1 MTGSPDGPVDG
12 ATLGE
17 TEIDILVTAI
27 RRAAGSR
34 SGAALDDS
42 LAEIGW
48 SDALASAPRAAV
60 GALFEAQGAACSTSG
75 ALGQLL
81 LTTLGVADVSDADAA
96 VVLPAFGSAVP
107 PATGDTDAT
116 EVRVRGLGLAGLG
129 GADTA
134 VLLRTAPDGSL
145 SWATAPV
152 AKLSPRAVQGLDGES
167 GLFEVDTQLDLAGS
181 GWAPLAADWA
191 DAVAL
196 ARLAVG
202 HELVGTMRTML
213 ELARQHALERVQF
226 DRPIAGFQAVR
237 HRLAEALVAVEGSSA
252 ALDGAW
258 SDRSPTTAALA
269 KAACGHG
276 AVTVRRHCQQVLAG
290 IGFTTEH
297 DLHRY
302 VRRSVLLDGLFGSA
316 RSITAELGAQV
327 LAQRELPRVLPL

>member
-1 MTGSPDGPVDG
+1 MTEPSHGPVDG
-12 ATLGE
+12 ATLDDAE
-17 TEIDILVTAI
+17 VDILVTAI
-27 RRAAGSR
+27 RDAAGSR

-48 SDALASAPRAAV
+48 SDALASAPRAAA
-60 GALFEAQGAACSTSG
+60 GSLFEAQGAACSTSG

-81 LTTLGVADVSDADAA
+81 LTTLGVPEVSAA
-96 VVLPAFGSAVP
+96 VVLPALGSTTP
-107 PATGDTDAT
+107 PTTGHTDAA
-116 EVRVRGLGLAGLG
+116 EVQVRGLGLAGLG
-129 GADTA
+129 AADSA
-134 VLLRTAPDGSL
+134 VLLRAAQDGSL

-152 AKLSPRAVQGLDGES
+152 AKLSPRAVQGLDGEA
-167 GLFEVDTQLDLAGS
+167 GLFEVDARVDLAGS
-181 GWAPLAADWA
+181 TWAPLTADWA

-202 HELVGTMRTML
+202 HELVGTMRSML
-213 ELARQHALERVQF
+213 ELAREHALARVQF
-226 DRPIAGFQAVR
+226 DRPIARFQAVR

-258 SDRSPTTAALA
+258 SDRSPTTAAIA

-302 VRRSVLLDGLFGSA
+302 VRRSMLLDGLFGSA

-327 LAQRELPRVLPL
+327 LLQRALPRVLPL